1 MNAPDTAGRL
11 KLYAG
16 VALAGSI
23 TALALLSFVWT
34 PWDVQNLD
42 IAHRLAGLSAAHPFG
57 TDALGRDQLS
67 LLMWGGRN
75 SLFVA
80 LSAVLCGLVFGVP
93 VGLWAA
99 ARGGFADQLLMRGSD
114 LVFAFPAVLLA
125 VLLSASLGP
134 GAINAVL
141 AIGLFNVPVFAKVTR
156 GLAQVQWQHAFV
168 LAARVAGKNR
178 LRISWEHILPNIT
191 VGIGAQAAIQFS
203 MAIVAEAGLSY
214 IGLGVQPPVPSWGR
228 ALSEAQTLIDIAPH
242 LALFPGLAI
251 FLAVLGFNLLG
262 EGLSEY
268 FAPKRR
274 M

>member
-23 TALALLSFVWT
+23 TALALISFVWT

-114 LVFAFPAVLLA
+114 LIFAFPAVLLA

-141 AIGLFNVPVFAKVTR
+141 AIGLFNIPVFAKVTR
-156 GLAQVQWQHAFV
+156 GLALVQWQHAFV
-168 LAARVAGKNR
+168 LAARVAGKNT

-274 M
+274 T